1 MNDEESLNTYCEVC
15 LPLIL
20 RNEMKSIVERYGK
33 CTVEPQRRY
42 ELYDDIFHFISNDK
56 QVDVFYI
63 VNEEDTEELI
73 IRDANWCTDLTTSLK
88 YSIFTRLQDIITT
101 YIKLEMLKHEQ
112 QESQQKERVQQRQ
125 DALEKLKHYLQ
136 DKS

>member
-1 MNDEESLNTYCEVC
+1 
-15 LPLIL
+15 
-20 RNEMKSIVERYGK
+20 
-33 CTVEPQRRY
+33 VEPQRRY

-56 QVDVFYI
+56 QIDVFYI